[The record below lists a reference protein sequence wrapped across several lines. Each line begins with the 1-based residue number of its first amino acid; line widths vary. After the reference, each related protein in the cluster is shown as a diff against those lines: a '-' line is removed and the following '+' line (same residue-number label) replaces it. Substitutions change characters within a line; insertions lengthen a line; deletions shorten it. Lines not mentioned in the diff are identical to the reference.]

1 MSGPE
6 FTVKEENTPR
16 HPVDNR
22 DGILVVEH
30 SELASIW
37 QNHIISRNQTILAYI
52 SFLWE
57 LIRLL
62 CLIQGDNKLRLRQP
76 SHLAPPLIELVR
88 LF

>member
-52 SFLWE
+52 SFL
-57 LIRLL
+57 
-62 CLIQGDNKLRLRQP
+62 
-76 SHLAPPLIELVR
+76 
-88 LF
+88 